1 MWGEYGFRHA
11 PEGRGLRRS
20 LLECVDAAC
29 EVLVGVTQVIGIE
42 LVGQVADGGH
52 DPVGVSHDGV
62 VLGRLDLVHLADDA
76 AQFQGAELD
85 RDAVGGLFDALEG
98 VGQRCEFFTVIDT
111 AHVSTHN
118 KYPFLKVRAI

>member
-42 LVGQVADGGH
+42 LVGQVADGGD

-85 RDAVGGLFDALEG
+85 RDAVGGLFDASEG
-98 VGQRCEFFTVIDT
+98 VGQRCEFFTVIN
-111 AHVSTHN
+111 A
-118 KYPFLKVRAI
+118 

>member
-20 LLECVDAAC
+20 LLECVDALC
-29 EVLVGVTQVIGIE
+29 ELQVGVAQVIGVV

-52 DPVGVSHDGV
+52 DPVSVSHDGV
-62 VLGRLDLVHLADDA
+62 VLGRLNLAHLVDDA

-85 RDAVGGLFDALEG
+85 RDAVGGLFDALES
-98 VGQRCEFFTVIDT
+98 VGQRRKFLTVIN
-111 AHVSTHN
+111 A
-118 KYPFLKVRAI
+118 